1 MAEEKFVY
9 SFKEGNKDMKEILGG
24 KGANL
29 AEMTSIGLPVPPGF
43 TITTTACDFFYKNGK
58 KLNEN
63 IKEQIFDKLVEL
75 EGDMGKK
82 LGNKE
87 DPLLVSVRSGAAAS
101 MPGMMDTILNLGLND
116 ETVEGIAKKTGNLRF
131 ALDSYRRFMQMF
143 GNVVMGVKHELFE
156 EVLQRI
162 KDERR
167 IKFDNEMSV
176 DDLRKVVE
184 GYKQLIKLKTGRMFP
199 SNVYEQLDMSIN
211 AVFSSWN
218 NDRAIIYRRMN
229 NIHGLLGTAVN
240 IQSMVFGNMGEDSG
254 TGVCFTRNPSTGE
267 NKFYGEFLMNAQGED
282 VVAGIRTPGKI
293 EELNNVMPHAY
304 EQLIEIRKLLENHYK
319 DMQDIEFTI
328 EKSKLYILQT
338 RNGKRTAQAAVRIA
352 VEMVE
357 EGFITKEQAILR
369 VEPSSLNQLLHK
381 QLDNNAKKS
390 EKVLAKGLP
399 ASPGAGVG
407 KIVFNAED
415 AYECNNKGEKVILVR
430 IETSPEDIEG
440 MNSSQG
446 ILTARGGM
454 TSHAAVVARGMGKC
468 CVAAVSELVINEH
481 AKTMEVSGVKF
492 NEGDLISLDGSTGEV
507 FFGALS
513 LVEPTLS
520 GNFGKLMEWADK
532 ARKLGVRTNADTP
545 KDAETAFK
553 FGAEG
558 IGLCRTEHMFFEESR
573 IKAVREMILAET
585 RAERE
590 KALAKILPMQ
600 RGDFYSLFSI
610 MKGMPVTIRF
620 LDPPLHE
627 FLPKEEKDIND
638 IAREMNVNVNKL
650 KEKIDELHEFNP
662 MLGHRG
668 CRLGIAFPEIT
679 EMQSRAVF
687 EAASQIIKEGKNV
700 IPEVMIPLVGN
711 IGEFLHQKK
720 IVDEIAEKVMQ
731 EQKID
736 IEYKVG
742 TMIEVPRG
750 AICADKLASD
760 AEFFSFGTNDLTQM
774 GCGFSRDDSAKF
786 LKQYVELGIYKRDPF
801 ESLDQEGVGEL
812 MKIAITKA
820 KPVRPN
826 IKLGIC
832 GEHGG
837 DPETIE
843 FCHRI
848 GLSYVSCSPF
858 RVPIAR
864 LAAAQAA
871 VKEKK
876 REMEESYKEMMK
888 KSLEEIKKKFGKN
901 ISVEELEKEMIKM
914 IGSKGKGYSTA

>member
-1 MAEEKFVY
+1 MTEKYVY

-29 AEMTSIGLPVPPGF
+29 AEMTSIGLPVPAGF
-43 TITTTACDFFYKNGK
+43 TITTTACELYYKSGK
-58 KLNEN
+58 KLNDE
-63 IKEQIFDKLVEL
+63 IKLQISKKLIEL
-75 EGDMGKK
+75 QNEMGKR
-82 LGNKE
+82 LGDKN

-116 ETVEGIAKKTGNLRF
+116 ETVEGIAIKTGNPRF
-131 ALDSYRRFMQMF
+131 AYDSYRRFIQMF
-143 GNVVMGVKHELFE
+143 GSVVMNVKHELFE
-156 EVLQRI
+156 EILQRL
-162 KDERR
+162 KDQKG
-167 IKFDNEMSV
+167 IKFDNEFST
-176 DDLRKVVE
+176 DDLKDIVDM
-184 GYKQLIKLKTGRMFP
+184 YKQLIEFKTGKNFP
-199 SNVYEQLDMSIN
+199 FNSYEQLDMAID
-211 AVFSSWN
+211 AVFNSWN
-218 NDRAIIYRRMN
+218 NERAIIYRRMN

-282 VVAGIRTPGKI
+282 VVAGIRTPKRIDELEKI
-293 EELNNVMPHAY
+293 NPEIY
-304 EQLIEIRKLLENHYK
+304 RQLLSIRYKLENHYK

-328 EKSKLYILQT
+328 ERNKLYILQT
-338 RNGKRTAQAAVRIA
+338 RNGKRTAHAAVRIA

-357 EGFITKEQAILR
+357 EGLIDKETAILR
-369 VEPSSLNQLLHK
+369 VDPSSLNQLLHK

-390 EKVLAKGLP
+390 ARLLAKGLP

-415 AYECNNKGEKVILVR
+415 AYVWANEKRENVILVR
-430 IETSPEDIEG
+430 LETSPEDIEG
-440 MNSSQG
+440 MHCSSG

-468 CVAAVSELVINEH
+468 CVAGCSELVVDERS
-481 AKTMEVSGVKF
+481 KTMEINGIRLR
-492 NEGDLISLDGSTGEV
+492 EGDVISLDGSTGEV
-507 FFGALS
+507 FLGGLN
-513 LVEPTLS
+513 LVEPGLS
-520 GNFGKLMEWADK
+520 GNFGKLMEWADRT
-532 ARKLGVRTNADTP
+532 RKLGVRTNADTP
-545 KDAETAFK
+545 KDAETAFN

-558 IGLCRTEHMFFEESR
+558 IGLCRTEHMFFEETR
-573 IKAVREMILAET
+573 IKVVREMILAET
-585 RAERE
+585 KIERE
-590 KALAKILPMQ
+590 KALAKLLPMQ

-627 FLPKEEKDIND
+627 FLPKEEKDINE
-638 IAREMNVNVNKL
+638 IAREMNVLPQKL

-668 CRLGIAFPEIT
+668 CRLGIFYPEIT

-687 EAASQIIKEGKNV
+687 EAAAQIIKEGKKV
-700 IPEVMIPLVGN
+700 IPEVMIPLVGKT
-711 IGEFLHQKK
+711 EELTHQLK
-720 IVDEIAEKVMQ
+720 IVRDIADKVMQ
-731 EQKID
+731 EQRVE
-736 IEYKVG
+736 IEYKLG

-750 AICADKLASD
+750 AITANELAVE

-774 GCGFSRDDSAKF
+774 GCGFSRDDSGKF

-812 MKIAITKA
+812 MKIAIQKA

-848 GLSYVSCSPF
+848 GLTYVSCSPF

-876 REMEESYKEMMK
+876 RENEESVKKAMMK
-888 KSLEEIKKKFGKN
+888 SIEEIRKKFGKT
-901 ISVEELEKEMIKM
+901 ISIDELEKEMCNM
-914 IGSKGKGYSTA
+914 IGGKSVYSTA

>member
-1 MAEEKFVY
+1 MEKFVY

-29 AEMTSIGLPVPPGF
+29 AEMTSIGLPVPFGF
-43 TITTTACDFFYKNGK
+43 TITTAACDFFYKNNK
-58 KLNEN
+58 KLSEE
-63 IKEQIFDKLVEL
+63 IKEQIFDKLAEL
-75 EGDMGKK
+75 ESDMGKK
-82 LGNKE
+82 LGDPL

-116 ETVEGIAKKTGNLRF
+116 DTVEGIAKKTQNPRF

-156 EVLQRI
+156 EVL
-162 KDERR
+162 ERVKEER
-167 IKFDNEMSV
+167 HIKFDNEMTI

-184 GYKQLIKLKTGRMFP
+184 GYKQLIKAKTGRMFP
-199 SNVYEQLDMSIN
+199 NNVYEQLDMSIN
-211 AVFSSWN
+211 AVFNSWN
-218 NDRAIIYRRMN
+218 NDRAISYRRMN
-229 NIHGLLGTAVN
+229 NIFGLLGTAVN

-293 EELNNVMPHAY
+293 EELNKVMPHAY
-304 EQLIEIRKLLENHYK
+304 EQLVAIRKLLENHYK

-352 VEMVE
+352 VEMVD
-357 EGFITKEQAILR
+357 EGLIDKETALLR
-369 VEPSSLNQLLHK
+369 VDPSSLNQLLHK
-381 QLDNNAKKS
+381 QLDNTAKKTAQL
-390 EKVLAKGLP
+390 LARGLP

-415 AYECNNKGEKVILVR
+415 AYLWVEEKGEKVILVR
-430 IETSPEDIEG
+430 TETSPEDIEG
-440 MNSSQG
+440 MHCSMG

-454 TSHAAVVARGMGKC
+454 TSHAAVVARGMGKSC
-468 CVAAVSELVINEH
+468 IAGVSELIIDEH
-481 AKTMEVSGVKF
+481 NKTMEVGGVKLK
-492 NEGDLISLDGSTGEV
+492 EGDMISLDGSTGEL
-507 FFGALS
+507 FLGGLN
-513 LVEPTLS
+513 LVEPVLS
-520 GNFGKLMEWADK
+520 GNFAKLMEWADK
-532 ARKLGVRTNADTP
+532 TRKLGVRTNADTP

-558 IGLCRTEHMFFEESR
+558 IGLCRTEHMFFEETR

-585 RAERE
+585 LSERE
-590 KALAKILPMQ
+590 KALSKLLPMQ

-610 MKGMPVTIRF
+610 MRGMPVTIRF

-627 FLPKEEKDIND
+627 FLPKEEKDINE
-638 IAREMNVNVNKL
+638 IAREMNVPAQKL
-650 KEKIDELHEFNP
+650 KEKIEELHEFNP

-668 CRLGIAFPEIT
+668 CRLGIFYPEIT
-679 EMQSRAVF
+679 QMQSRAVF
-687 EAASQIIKEGKNV
+687 EAAAQIIKEGKNV
-700 IPEVMIPLVGN
+700 VPEVMIPLVGKL
-711 IGEFLHQKK
+711 GELSHQLK
-720 IVDEIAEKVMQ
+720 IVREVADKVMQ
-731 EQKID
+731 EQRVE
-736 IEYKVG
+736 IEYKLG

-750 AICADKLASD
+750 AITADELATQ

-786 LKQYVELGIYKRDPF
+786 LKQYIELGIYKRDPF
-801 ESLDQEGVGEL
+801 ETLDQEGVGEL
-812 MKIAITKA
+812 MKIAIQKA
-820 KPVRPN
+820 KPIRPN

-848 GLSYVSCSPF
+848 GLTYVSCSPF

-871 VKEKK
+871 VKAKK
-876 REMEESYKEMMK
+876 KENEEAVKKAML
-888 KSLEEIKKKFGKN
+888 KSLDEIKKKFGKTVSIEDLEN
-901 ISVEELEKEMIKM
+901 EMGNLIS
-914 IGSKGKGYSTA
+914 GKVMSYSTA

>member
-1 MAEEKFVY
+1 
-9 SFKEGNKDMKEILGG
+9 
-24 KGANL
+24 
-29 AEMTSIGLPVPPGF
+29 
-43 TITTTACDFFYKNGK
+43 
-58 KLNEN
+58 
-63 IKEQIFDKLVEL
+63 
-75 EGDMGKK
+75 
-82 LGNKE
+82 
-87 DPLLVSVRSGAAAS
+87 
-101 MPGMMDTILNLGLND
+101 
-116 ETVEGIAKKTGNLRF
+116 
-131 ALDSYRRFMQMF
+131 MF
-143 GNVVMGVKHELFE
+143 GDVVMGVEHKHFE
-156 EVLQRI
+156 EVLQKV

-167 IKFDNEMSV
+167 IKFDNELTV
-176 DDLRKVVE
+176 EDLRKVVE
-184 GYKQLIKLKTGRMFP
+184 GYKQLIKFKAGRMFP
-199 SNVYEQLDMSIN
+199 ENVHEQLEMAIN
-211 AVFSSWN
+211 AVFGSWN
-218 NDRAIIYRRMN
+218 NDRAITYRRLN

-293 EELNNVMPHAY
+293 EELYNVMPHAY
-304 EQLIEIRKLLENHYK
+304 DQLIQIRKLLENHYK

-328 EKSKLYILQT
+328 EKSKLFILQT
-338 RNGKRTAQAAVRIA
+338 RNGKRTAPAAVRNA

-357 EGFITKEQAILR
+357 EGLINKETALLR
-369 VEPSSLNQLLHK
+369 VDASSLNQLLHK
-381 QLDNNAKKS
+381 QLDNNAKKNA
-390 EKVLAKGLP
+390 KVLTKGLP

-407 KIVFNAED
+407 RIVFNAED
-415 AYECNNKGEKVILVR
+415 AYIWNNEGEKVILVR
-430 IETSPEDIEG
+430 TETSPEDIEG

-468 CVAAVSELVINEH
+468 CVAGCSDLIIDER
-481 AKTMEVSGVKF
+481 AKTMEVNGVRLR
-492 NEGDLISLDGSTGEV
+492 EGDLISLDGSTGEV
-507 FFGALS
+507 FYGKLD
-513 LVEPTLS
+513 LVEPVLS

-532 ARKLGVRTNADTP
+532 TRKLGVRTNADTA

-558 IGLCRTEHMFFEESR
+558 IGLCRTEHMFFEETR

-585 RAERE
+585 RNERE
-590 KALAKILPMQ
+590 KALSKLLPMQ

-627 FLPKEEKDIND
+627 FLPKEERYIND
-638 IAREMNVNVNKL
+638 IARELNVSPEKL
-650 KEKIDELHEFNP
+650 KSKIEELHEFNP

-668 CRLGIAFPEIT
+668 CRLGITFPEIT

-687 EAASQIIKEGKNV
+687 EAASQILKEGKNV
-700 IPEVMIPLVGN
+700 IPEIMIPLVGKDL
-711 IGEFLHQKK
+711 ELSHQLK
-720 IVDEIAEKVMQ
+720 IVHEIAQKVMK
-731 EQKID
+731 EQNVD

-750 AICADKLASD
+750 AITADKLAAQ

-786 LKQYVELGIYKRDPF
+786 LKQYIELGIFKRDPF
-801 ESLDQEGVGEL
+801 ETLDQEGVGEL
-812 MKIAITKA
+812 MKIAIAKA

-837 DPETIE
+837 DPDTIE

-876 REMEESYKEMMK
+876 REAEENYKNMLK
-888 KSLEEIKKKFGKN
+888 QSISEIKKKFGNTVN
-901 ISVEELEKEMIKM
+901 IEDLEKEFVKIVV
-914 IGSKGKGYSTA
+914 SKGGNYSTA